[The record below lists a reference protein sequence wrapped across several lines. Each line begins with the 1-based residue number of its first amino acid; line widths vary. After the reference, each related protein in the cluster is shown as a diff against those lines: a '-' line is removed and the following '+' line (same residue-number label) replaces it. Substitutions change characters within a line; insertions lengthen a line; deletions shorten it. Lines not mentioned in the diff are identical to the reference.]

1 MKAVIRLT
9 IAAVILAVAAGSVL
23 ARAAEV
29 KAVYFY
35 SASCSQCRYV
45 SEKVIPPLKEKYGDR
60 LMIDAREVS
69 SEKNLRLLL
78 DMERKA
84 GREINKRPPLIFIG
98 DDIFEGRKAIES
110 GLAAAVARYIEK
122 GGAGDRMSGGASS
135 SRAVAEKFKSLG
147 IFAVITGGLLD
158 GINPCAFATLIF
170 LISYLAYAGRKG
182 RDLIMSGI
190 CYTTGVFVAYFSIGL
205 GLFEFVRIFPAF
217 ETVGK
222 AVMLFIAGGAV
233 ALGILSVYDWVM
245 IRKGRASEMK
255 LQLSAFF
262 KKRIHSSIRTGTR
275 RGGIIVSSVTAG
287 FLIGLFEFPCTGQVY
302 FPIIIVIREISGLR
316 MHGILYLLLYNML
329 FILPLIAVFILV
341 YKGLTSDELAKIMKR
356 RMALVKILTA
366 VFFFAVALFIA
377 IPVLM

>member
-1 MKAVIRLT
+1 MKSFARIT
-9 IAAVILAVAAGSVL
+9 ILAAAL
-23 ARAAEV
+23 AVFPGLSAAFSAGVET
-29 KAVYFY
+29 VYFY
-35 SASCSQCRYV
+35 SATCSQCRYV
-45 SEKVIPPLKEKYGDR
+45 SEKVIPPLKEKYGGR
-60 LMIDAREVS
+60 LVIDAKEIS
-69 SEKNLRLLL
+69 TEENLRLLL
-78 DMERKA
+78 EMERRA
-84 GREINKRPPLIFIG
+84 GRAVNKRPPLIFIG
-98 DDIFEGRKAIES
+98 DDILEGRKAIES
-110 GLAAAVARYIEK
+110 GLAAAVARYVDK
-122 GGAGDRMSGGASS
+122 GGGTIAVNESSS
-135 SRAVAEKFKSLG
+135 SRTVADKFKSLG
-147 IFAVITGGLLD
+147 IIAVITGGLLD

-182 RDLIMSGI
+182 RDLILSGF
-190 CYTTGVFVAYFSIGL
+190 CYTAGVFAAYFGIGL

-262 KKRIHSSIRTGTR
+262 KKKIHSSIRTGTR

-302 FPIIIVIREISGLR
+302 FPIIVVIRGISGLR
-316 MHGILYLLLYNML
+316 TQGILYLLLYNAL

-341 YKGLTSDELAKIMKR
+341 YKGLTSDELAKLMKR

-366 VFFFAVALFIA
+366 VFFFMVALFLA
-377 IPVLM
+377 IPILM